1 MTNTTS
7 IKNDN
12 KIVKLQF
19 EGFNDKACKNNE
31 FKKRLEGVKVK
42 ISNSISKNI
51 SYVEGKINLTPS
63 LRILSDTDTHT
74 VIKLRCGAYK
84 VFQNTIKKDSATH
97 IETLNSL
104 QSMLNQG
111 DFDSSIETY
120 CKRGTRTRC
129 VRKK

>member
-12 KIVKLQF
+12 KIIKLKF
-19 EGFNDKACKNNE
+19 EGFNEKTCNNNE
-31 FKKRLEGVKVK
+31 FNKKIEGVKLK
-42 ISNSISKNI
+42 ISDSINKNI
-51 SYVEGKINLTPS
+51 SYVEKKIDLIPS
-63 LRILSDTDTHT
+63 LRILKDVNDYT
-74 VIKLRCGAYK
+74 VIKLRCGAKVVYK
-84 VFQNTIKKDSATH
+84 NTIKKDSATH